1 MSENYKL
8 LNFGNNLYIIP
19 KQKNKPKN
27 QEYNVIIG
35 KTEEKYIMAKR
46 ILCVLMALVALLAV
60 FSGCDKN
67 PSENETTTLAGEG
80 GSDIVEE
87 NISTTKKPSS
97 NEKLIAFTFDDGP
110 NKTYTNRI
118 LDILEKNGATA
129 TFFLVGYNIEK
140 NVETIKR
147 AADMGCEI
155 ANHSLSHKN
164 LMKITVSEISEQV
177 NGPNEM
183 VKSLAGIDI
192 KLFRAPGGNFKG
204 VTDKIGMP
212 LIQWSIDTEDWKYK
226 DAAHKGRSEEQRNA
240 DLKKISD
247 RVIEKAD
254 KGDIVL
260 MHDIYDFTADLCEI
274 IVPGLVEKG
283 FRIVSVSEMYEAYGK
298 ELKAGQVYYSV
309 DFADGNTIVVE
320 PGNYRVKTKGSV
332 LNIRVEPKSGA
343 ESLAKVPNGTPI
355 TVVDCIEGWAK
366 VQYNSVTGWVNTAYI
381 EAAE

>member
-1 MSENYKL
+1 MGKKILCIIMAL
-8 LNFGNNLYIIP
+8 L
-19 KQKNKPKN
+19 
-27 QEYNVIIG
+27 VII
-35 KTEEKYIMAKR
+35 
-46 ILCVLMALVALLAV
+46 AV
-60 FSGCDKN
+60 FSGCNKK
-67 PSENETTTLAGEG
+67 PGSEETTTLGGAG

-87 NISTTKKPSS
+87 NPTTTKKPASD
-97 NEKLIAFTFDDGP
+97 EKLIAFTFDDGP
-110 NKTYTNRI
+110 NKTYTNRV

-155 ANHSLSHKN
+155 ANHSMDHKN
-164 LMKITVSEISEQV
+164 LMKITSSEISEQV
-177 NGPNEM
+177 NGPNEL
-183 VKSLAGIDI
+183 VEALAGIDI
-192 KLFRAPGGNFKG
+192 KLFRAPGGNFDG

-240 DLKKISD
+240 DLNKIAN

-260 MHDIYDFTADLCEI
+260 MHDIYNFTADLCEI
-274 IVPGLVEKG
+274 IVPKLVEKG

-298 ELKAGQVYYSV
+298 ELKDGQVYYSV
-309 DFADGNTIVVE
+309 DFAEGNTLVVE
-320 PGNYRVKTKGSV
+320 PGNYKVKTKGSV
-332 LNIRVEPKSGA
+332 LNIRIEPKSGA

-366 VQYNSVTGWVNTAYI
+366 VEYNAVTGWVNTAYI

>member
-1 MSENYKL
+1 M
-8 LNFGNNLYIIP
+8 
-19 KQKNKPKN
+19 
-27 QEYNVIIG
+27 G
-35 KTEEKYIMAKR
+35 KK
-46 ILCVLMALVALLAV
+46 ILCAFLALFVVLAV
-60 FSGCDKN
+60 FSGCNKKPD
-67 PSENETTTLAGEG
+67 SEETTTLAGEG
-80 GSDIVEE
+80 GSDIVED
-87 NISTTKKPSS
+87 NLTTTKKPVS

-110 NKTYTNRI
+110 HKTYTNRI

-147 AADMGCEI
+147 AANIGCEI

-164 LMKITVSEISEQV
+164 LTKITASEISEQV
-177 NGPNEM
+177 KGPNEM

-192 KLFRAPGGNFKG
+192 KLFRAPGGNFDG

-226 DAAHKGRSEEQRNA
+226 DAAHKDRSEEQRNA
-240 DLKKISD
+240 DLNKIAD

-260 MHDIYDFTADLCEI
+260 MHDIYGFTADLCEI
-274 IVPGLVEKG
+274 VIPGLVEKG

-298 ELKAGQVYYSV
+298 ELKAGQVYHSV
-309 DFADGNTIVVE
+309 DFAEGNTLVVE
-320 PGNYRVKTKGSV
+320 PGQYRVKTKGSV
-332 LNIRVEPKSGA
+332 LNIRIEPKSGT

-355 TVVDCIEGWAK
+355 KVIDCIEGWAK
-366 VQYNSVTGWVNTAYI
+366 VEYNTVVGWVNTAYI
-381 EAAE
+381 EAV

>member
-1 MSENYKL
+1 
-8 LNFGNNLYIIP
+8 
-19 KQKNKPKN
+19 
-27 QEYNVIIG
+27 
-35 KTEEKYIMAKR
+35 MAKR
-46 ILCVLMALVALLAV
+46 ILCAFMALVSVLTV
-60 FSGCDKN
+60 FSGCNKN
-67 PSENETTTLAGEG
+67 PSEDETTTLAGEG

-87 NISTTKKPSS
+87 NISTTKKPASS
-97 NEKLIAFTFDDGP
+97 EKLIAFTFDDGP

-118 LDILEKNGATA
+118 LDTLENNGATA
-129 TFFLVGYNIEK
+129 TFFLVGYNIEN

-164 LMKITVSEISEQV
+164 LMKITDPEISEQV
-177 NGPNEM
+177 KGPNEM

-226 DAAHKGRSEEQRNA
+226 DAAHKNRSEEQRNA
-240 DLKKISD
+240 DLKKIAD

-274 IVPGLVEKG
+274 VIPGLVEKG
-283 FRIVSVSEMYEAYGK
+283 FRIVTVSEMYEAYGK
-298 ELKAGQVYYSV
+298 ELEAGQVYYSV
-309 DFADGNTIVVE
+309 DFAVDNTIVVE
-320 PGNYRVKTKGSV
+320 PGSYKVKTKGSV

-343 ESLAKVPNGTPI
+343 ESLAKVPNGTPL

-366 VQYNSVTGWVNTAYI
+366 VEYNGVTGWVNTAYL

>member
-1 MSENYKL
+1 MK
-8 LNFGNNLYIIP
+8 
-19 KQKNKPKN
+19 
-27 QEYNVIIG
+27 
-35 KTEEKYIMAKR
+35 KR
-46 ILCVLMALVALLAV
+46 ILCACMAVLVMLAV
-60 FSGCDKN
+60 FSGCNKN
-67 PSENETTTLAGEG
+67 PQTDETTTLAGEG

-87 NISTTKKPSS
+87 NLTTTKKPVS
-97 NEKLIAFTFDDGP
+97 NEKLIALTFDDGP
-110 NKTYTNRI
+110 HKTHTNEI

-147 AADMGCEI
+147 AANMGCEI
-155 ANHSLSHKN
+155 ANHSMSHKN
-164 LMKITVSEISEQV
+164 LMKITSEEISEQV
-177 NGPNEM
+177 KGPNELI
-183 VKSLAGIDI
+183 KSLAGVDI
-192 KLFRAPGGNFKG
+192 KLFRAPGGNFDG

-226 DAAHKGRSEEQRNA
+226 DAAHEDRSEEQRNA
-240 DLKKISD
+240 DLNKIAN

-260 MHDIYDFTADLCEI
+260 MHDIYGFTADLCEL
-274 IVPGLVEKG
+274 IVPGLIEKG

-298 ELKAGQVYYSV
+298 ELKAGQVYRCV
-309 DFADGNTIVVE
+309 DFAEGNTIVVE

-332 LNIRVEPKSGA
+332 LNIRIEPKSGA

-355 TVVDCIEGWAK
+355 KVIDSTEGWAK
-366 VQYNSVTGWVNTAYI
+366 VEYNTVVGWVNSAYL

>member
-1 MSENYKL
+1 M
-8 LNFGNNLYIIP
+8 G
-19 KQKNKPKN
+19 
-27 QEYNVIIG
+27 
-35 KTEEKYIMAKR
+35 KR
-46 ILCVLMALVALLAV
+46 ILCALMALIAVLAV
-60 FSGCDKN
+60 FSGCNKN
-67 PSENETTTLAGEG
+67 PSEDETTTLAGEG

-87 NISTTKKPSS
+87 NVSTTKKPSS

-118 LDILEKNGATA
+118 LDILNENGATA

-164 LMKITVSEISEQV
+164 LMKITDSEISEQV
-177 NGPNEM
+177 KGPNEM

-192 KLFRAPGGNFKG
+192 KLFRAPGGNFNG

-240 DLKKISD
+240 DLKKIAD

-274 IVPGLVEKG
+274 IIPALVEKG
-283 FRIVSVSEMYEAYGK
+283 FRIVSVSEMYEVYGK
-298 ELKAGQVYYSV
+298 ELNAGQVYYSV
-309 DFADGNTIVVE
+309 DFAEGNTIVVE

-366 VQYNSVTGWVNTAYI
+366 VQYNSVTGWVNTAYL